1 MKLAVVLV
9 NYNGKKYN
17 EACIESVRAGKTD
30 AQVRIF
36 VVDNA
41 SQDGSVQILRERY
54 GKEESVEVK
63 ELSDNYGF
71 SHANNVGIRLA
82 GEWGADAV
90 LLLNNDTEIGET
102 MLQELLACADRHPG
116 SMVVPKIYYSD
127 DRLRIWSAG
136 GYRLWWEKS
145 RISGW
150 TKKTGDSTMRSA
162 GLFLPRDAVCLYPC
176 R

>member
-54 GKEESVEVK
+54 GEEESVEVK

-71 SHANNVGIRLA
+71 SHANNVGSVSPEN
-82 GEWGADAV
+82 GE
-90 LLLNNDTEIGET
+90 L
-102 MLQELLACADRHPG
+102 
-116 SMVVPKIYYSD
+116 
-127 DRLRIWSAG
+127 
-136 GYRLWWEKS
+136 
-145 RISGW
+145 
-150 TKKTGDSTMRSA
+150 MR
-162 GLFLPRDAVCLYPC
+162 FCF
-176 R
+176 